1 MTKFVSLRIFSTHI
15 YAGIAKPV
23 LAESEGREIY
33 IYFLAMQGS
42 LTKWYTK
49 LDRSRSAT
57 ITARILGVI
66 NEALIQGCFKGI
78 E

>member
-33 IYFLAMQGS
+33 IYFLAMQGP
-42 LTKWYTK
+42 LKRRHTK
-49 LDRSRSAT
+49 LDRSRSAA
-57 ITARILGVI
+57 ITAAITTRIFGVI
-66 NEALIQGCFKGI
+66 NEALN
-78 E
+78 